1 MGSAE
6 ERKPWYRRFEVV
18 FPLAALIVIIVLF
31 VVVFALRDD
40 LFGEEKPRG
49 IGDFP
54 ELEEYWEGLCQKD
67 NLTIES
73 VMSAPDGVTTFF
85 ECNDS
90 EDNWYI
96 LYPMNDDA
104 MSLESPG
111 ESPEYDFAEY
121 MDFQSRSLYLVD
133 SEADGGQ
140 KYLAPYSYENM
151 QRKRGGMYLDMYEFK
166 EVEHIG
172 EQDVTLL
179 DGTSDTMDVWKGI
192 VTSDSVKEV
201 LGLGSRGLYIGCKE
215 DDPSNTTLAQLLDY
229 YISELDVS
237 LTFSDGILEI
247 GCKDGVVQYTRLEV
261 GGLGQRLVLYKELH
275 DGVVIPFEKPD
286 LSEYVVYAD
295 TLRDLAGFVGQ
306 YDSYEEA
313 MNALY
318 SGEALPLDEYLESRE
333 SESVQEE
340 GE

>member
-104 MSLESPG
+104 MSLENMISQNTWISSQ
-111 ESPEYDFAEY
+111 EAFTLWILRQTEA
-121 MDFQSRSLYLVD
+121 RSIWLHIVMRICSASVAVCILTCMN
-133 SEADGGQ
+133 
-140 KYLAPYSYENM
+140 L
-151 QRKRGGMYLDMYEFK
+151 RKSS
-166 EVEHIG
+166 I
-172 EQDVTLL
+172 
-179 DGTSDTMDVWKGI
+179 
-192 VTSDSVKEV
+192 
-201 LGLGSRGLYIGCKE
+201 
-215 DDPSNTTLAQLLDY
+215 
-229 YISELDVS
+229 
-237 LTFSDGILEI
+237 
-247 GCKDGVVQYTRLEV
+247 
-261 GGLGQRLVLYKELH
+261 
-275 DGVVIPFEKPD
+275 
-286 LSEYVVYAD
+286 
-295 TLRDLAGFVGQ
+295 
-306 YDSYEEA
+306 
-313 MNALY
+313 
-318 SGEALPLDEYLESRE
+318 
-333 SESVQEE
+333 
-340 GE
+340 